1 MNRILNI
8 YLFLIAILVGLE
20 ICAGV
25 FVAPVIFNPANLIG
39 EGVLTHFQSGQI
51 MTEIF
56 LRFNKILLIISILAF
71 IAESI
76 NLANKNKNFNIK
88 FSTFMLAFINLV
100 LALLFIFYFSN
111 YIVNAQQIGPS
122 MTQTASFAQM
132 HKASEWTMKI
142 MLIAQTFL
150 FFIKFPSSKN
160 ELKQEVK

>member
-1 MNRILNI
+1 MNRVLNI

-56 LRFNKILLIISILAF
+56 LRFNKILLVISILAF
-71 IAESI
+71 VVESI
-76 NLANKNKNFNIK
+76 NLVNKNKNFNIK

-100 LALLFIFYFSN
+100 LALLFIFYFSS

-150 FFIKFPSSKN
+150 FFIKFPSIKN
-160 ELKQEVK
+160 EFKQEVK